1 MTVIPET
8 DPKPKPPRTGRAA
21 VAAVVVAGVALLV
34 SGAFVALQIGAPA
47 DRFAACRQVRV
58 SGMATLGG
66 PFELTDETGA
76 RVTDADVIDRP
87 TLVYFGYTFCPD
99 VCPLDVVRN
108 AEAVDLLA
116 EIGHQVRP
124 VFITV
129 DPARDT
135 PAVVASYTD
144 AMHEDMLGLTG
155 TSAEIKSVLASY
167 GGSAAKLL
175 SDTPDYYLMSHSTLS
190 YLMLPGEGLVALF
203 TRQLGVEELAA
214 KTACYLDAI

>member
-1 MTVIPET
+1 MTATPEI
-8 DPKPKPPRTGRAA
+8 DPKRKPPRGRPAA
-21 VAAVVVAGVALLV
+21 LAAAGVAGLALLASV
-34 SGAFVALQIGAPA
+34 AFVALQIGAPA
-47 DRFAACRQVRV
+47 DRFAACREVWV
-58 SGMATLGG
+58 SGIANLGG

-76 RVTDADVIDRP
+76 RVIDTEVIDRP

-129 DPARDT
+129 DPDRDT
-135 PAVVASYTD
+135 AQVVASYTD

-155 TSAEIKSVLASY
+155 SSAEIKAVLASY

-203 TRQLGVEELAA
+203 TRQLGPEELAA
-214 KTACYLDAI
+214 KTACYLDQI